1 MKQKDMFERKQREKI
16 IKKNEMKEKEREKE
30 MKKLIRKINKKQASS
45 IDSAQ
50 RNLQRKVEI
59 ARETNYRLQQASQK
73 ALALA
78 TQKQQAKV
86 AQMKETLK
94 KYNEK
99 LIKRQ
104 ELLDE

>member
-1 MKQKDMFERKQREKI
+1 
-16 IKKNEMKEKEREKE
+16 
-30 MKKLIRKINKKQASS
+30 
-45 IDSAQ
+45 
-50 RNLQRKVEI
+50 
-59 ARETNYRLQQASQK
+59 
-73 ALALA
+73 LALA